1 MNETLEVKVTATPNA
16 SARTK
21 NRLRDHGPVFK
32 DVTRL
37 NTGHS
42 VRHDEKLG
50 DCVLLRSL
58 NKPQLGWAQPWIGWL
73 SLDEIDMWV
82 ERFSWPSHEA
92 VACEVT
98 WVKRDDIGE

>member
-73 SLDEIDMWV
+73 SLDEIDV
-82 ERFSWPSHEA
+82 NNFFDLGAWPFA
-92 VACEVT
+92 QTV
-98 WVKRDDIGE
+98 I

>member
-58 NKPQLGWAQPWIGWL
+58 NKPQLGWAQPWNGWL
-73 SLDEIDMWV
+73 SLHEIDIV
-82 ERFSWPSHEA
+82 DH
-92 VACEVT
+92 CE
-98 WVKRDDIGE
+98 